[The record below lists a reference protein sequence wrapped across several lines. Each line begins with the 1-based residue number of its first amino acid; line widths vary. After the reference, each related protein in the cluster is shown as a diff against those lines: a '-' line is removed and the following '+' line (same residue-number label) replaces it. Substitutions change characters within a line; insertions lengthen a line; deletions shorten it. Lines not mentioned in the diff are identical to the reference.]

1 MREAQDR
8 ENRSAG
14 LPGTDAG
21 GAGQGRMRE
30 AEGRDAGAA
39 ESADEELQAT
49 IARWFGTLSSIV
61 IPLTMLD
68 STRLRGMSNV
78 TPTDQSAGPV
88 HGWSIST
95 LVRQATIGVSDRD
108 TETIKRVA
116 ISSLTAST
124 LPSRPSDQN
133 DKAFDDAKQDTS
145 TARTIWHRASKSMC
159 PGLVFQDFSSPFDTT
174 CLLYQPSDN
183 FPLLKHRP
191 TRSYIHQKLLEANL
205 HDIDLFAPSVC
216 ASTHELQPQKEAS
229 KFTHKTK
236 STNNFSNLRLD
247 EIGPGGAHEVI
258 QIQHLMPVTDIHRI
272 FESPQTSAS

>member
-1 MREAQDR
+1 MPAPPAEIELRFTIIESVLSILFNKKKVSKCGR
-8 ENRSAG
+8 RMAG
-14 LPGTDAG
+14 RTDLPGSR
-21 GAGQGRMRE
+21 GRMRE
-30 AEGRDAGAA
+30 AQGRDAGAS

-124 LPSRPSDQN
+124 LPSRP
-133 DKAFDDAKQDTS
+133 
-145 TARTIWHRASKSMC
+145 
-159 PGLVFQDFSSPFDTT
+159 
-174 CLLYQPSDN
+174 
-183 FPLLKHRP
+183 
-191 TRSYIHQKLLEANL
+191 
-205 HDIDLFAPSVC
+205 
-216 ASTHELQPQKEAS
+216 
-229 KFTHKTK
+229 
-236 STNNFSNLRLD
+236 
-247 EIGPGGAHEVI
+247 
-258 QIQHLMPVTDIHRI
+258 
-272 FESPQTSAS
+272 